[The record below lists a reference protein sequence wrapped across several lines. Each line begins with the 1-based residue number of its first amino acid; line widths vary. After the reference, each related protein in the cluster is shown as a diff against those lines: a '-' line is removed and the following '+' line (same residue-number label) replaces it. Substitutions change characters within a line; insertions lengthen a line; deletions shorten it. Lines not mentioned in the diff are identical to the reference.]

1 MEVLGLASMVP
12 VTFRTRFQGVSRTL
26 NELNEEDKYSVI
38 YEIARIETML
48 SRIADNDGPF
58 CPI

>member
-12 VTFRTRFQGVSRTL
+12 VPFKTRFQGVSRNL
-26 NELNEEDKYSVI
+26 NDLNEEDKYSVI
-38 YEIARIETML
+38 YEIARIETMISTL
-48 SRIADNDGPF
+48 TDHDGPF

>member
-12 VTFRTRFQGVSRTL
+12 VPFKTRFQGVSRNL
-26 NELNEEDKYSVI
+26 NELNDEDKHAVI
-38 YEIARIETML
+38 YEIARIDTML
-48 SRIADNDGPF
+48 SALADHDGPF